1 VKVLVDENIPR
12 RTVNWLIERGDDVK
26 DLRRTPQQGL
36 ADAELWELAQLEKRL
51 LISTD
56 RWFLRYRNTSHS
68 GVLVVLLSQP
78 ERLRIHAKVIQVL
91 ERFAPEE
98 WPGLTVRARDH
109 LQSIRRWRSG
119 NAEGAG

>member
-12 RTVNWLIERGDDVK
+12 RTVNWLVERGHDVK
-26 DLRRTPQQGL
+26 DVRRTPQQGL
-36 ADAELWELAQLEKRL
+36 VDAELWELAQHEKRL

-78 ERLRIHAKVIQVL
+78 ERLRIHGKVMQVL
-91 ERFAPEE
+91 GQFAPEE
-98 WPGLTVRARDH
+98 WPGLTVRARDT

-119 NAEGAG
+119 SEEGSG

>member
-12 RTVNWLIERGDDVK
+12 RTVNWLIERGHDVK
-26 DLRRTPQQGL
+26 DVRRTPQQGL
-36 ADAELWELAQLEKRL
+36 DDAQLWELAQREKRL

-78 ERLRIHAKVIQVL
+78 ERLRIHGKIIQVFGQ
-91 ERFAPEE
+91 FAPEE
-98 WPGLTVRARDH
+98 WLGLTVRARDN

-119 NAEGAG
+119 NEEGAG

>member
-12 RTVNWLIERGDDVK
+12 RTVNWLIERGHDVK
-26 DLRRTPQQGL
+26 DVRRTPQQGL
-36 ADAELWELAQLEKRL
+36 DDAELWELAQREKRL

-68 GVLVVLLSQP
+68 GVLVVLLDQP
-78 ERLRIHAKVIQVL
+78 ERLKIHGKVTQVFG
-91 ERFAPEE
+91 RFAPEE
-98 WPGLTVRARDH
+98 WPGLTVRARDN

-119 NAEGAG
+119 NEEGAG